1 MLIFNDIE
9 VENLPT
15 RYGRMLVPKKD
26 SVIGRS
32 LRLYGE
38 WAEHEISVV
47 STMLEDGDVI
57 LDIGANIGTHAIAFS
72 SRFPSSPVFA
82 FEPQQLASMLLAANI
97 CLSSRPNCKPM
108 PMACGRSAK
117 IGDVDPVYDEL
128 DWNIGALS
136 LRDAFGEADQTM
148 QQDSFAYPTLVVPL
162 DVCRFPGRV
171 QLIKIDV
178 EGMED
183 DVIAGA
189 AGLIERDRPLICFEV
204 LTLEAMHRC
213 REQLLAR
220 GYELRWL
227 ETNAFNDQNFNGCVE
242 NIWARGETSVLA
254 LPVADDSRVRSL
266 KRVSGNEKDV
276 PRSAY
281 AR

>member
-1 MLIFNDIE
+1 MLIFDDIE
-9 VENLPT
+9 VEEIPT

-38 WAEHEISVV
+38 WAEHEISMV
-47 STMLEDGDVI
+47 STLLKDGDVI
-57 LDIGANIGTHAIAFS
+57 LDVGANIGTHALALA
-72 SRFPSSPVFA
+72 SRFPCSPVFA
-82 FEPQQLASMLLAANI
+82 FEPQPLAAMLLSANI
-97 CLSSRPNCKPM
+97 CLSSKPNCKPM
-108 PMACGRSAK
+108 PMACGRLAA
-117 IGDVDPVYDEL
+117 IGDVDPTYDDL
-128 DWNIGALS
+128 DWNIGAVS
-136 LRDAFGEADQTM
+136 LRDAFLGADQTT
-148 QQDSFAYPTLVVPL
+148 QQDNFAYPTLVVPL
-162 DVCRFPGRV
+162 DACRFPGRV

-189 AGLIERDRPLICFEV
+189 IGLIERDRPVICFEV
-204 LTLEAMHRC
+204 LALETMHRC
-213 REQLLAR
+213 RELLLAR

-227 ETNAFNDQNFNGCVE
+227 ETNAFNDQNFNGNVQ
-242 NIWARGETSVLA
+242 NVWALGETSILA
-254 LPVADDSRVRSL
+254 LPVIDDFRVRFL
-266 KRVSGNEKDV
+266 KRVSGNETDI